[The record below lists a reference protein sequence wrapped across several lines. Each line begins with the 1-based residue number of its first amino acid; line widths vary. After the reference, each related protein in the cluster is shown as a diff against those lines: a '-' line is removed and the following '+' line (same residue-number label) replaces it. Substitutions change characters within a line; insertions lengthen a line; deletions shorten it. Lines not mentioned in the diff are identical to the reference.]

1 MEKLENMIKDMERKH
16 SIAVQTIEEKYKAE
30 LKRSLEKQMAADK
43 LEREKWKEV
52 ETKKIQVKA
61 Q

>member
-1 MEKLENMIKDMERKH
+1 MIKDMERKH